1 VTTTRTARPRAVQ
14 AVLGAVLAIGLA
26 ACTGAD
32 AEPPAAAP
40 SPAGNTAPP
49 PDDRPVAT
57 DPPRPTAAE
66 VVLSLAEWDGPTAS
80 IVVGGYV
87 SPVVEEGGTC
97 TAELER
103 AGRVVRLE
111 EPAIADATTT
121 VCGGLTTDG
130 ADLGAGTWSVVLRY
144 ESPTVAGASDPVRVE
159 VPA

>member
-1 VTTTRTARPRAVQ
+1 MTVRPRRSRAGLAAV
-14 AVLGAVLAIGLA
+14 VLVLAVGS

-32 AEPPAAAP
+32 ADPSAAAP
-40 SPAGNTAPP
+40 SPAGGTAPPP

-66 VVLSLAEWDGPTAS
+66 VVLSLAEWDAPTAS
-80 IVVGGYV
+80 VLVGGYV

-103 AGRVVRLE
+103 SGRVVRLE
-111 EPAIADATTT
+111 APAIADATTT

-130 ADLGAGTWSVVLRY
+130 TDLGAGTWRVVLRY
-144 ESPTVAGASDPVRVE
+144 ESPTVTVESAPASVE
-159 VPA
+159 VPG